1 MQERRTD
8 TRLLCADLVNLIW
21 TDGMNRQ
28 HRRVANLEDISLC
41 GLCLCAEVP
50 LSEGTE
56 VRVHYGDGELV
67 GVVRYC
73 IFREIGYVLGVEF
86 SEGCRWSTQH
96 FRPQHMIDPHQLVQ
110 EAMKRHGW
118 SSEMFSAS

>member
-8 TRLLCADLVNLIW
+8 TRLLCADLVDVIW
-21 TDGMNRQ
+21 TDESNRQ

-50 LSEGTE
+50 LPEGTE

-67 GVVRYC
+67 GVIRYC
-73 IFREIGYVLGVEF
+73 VFRDIGFVLGIEF
-86 SEGCRWSTQH
+86 HEGCRWSTQH
-96 FRPQHMIDPHQLVQ
+96 FRPQHMIDPRQLVQ
-110 EAMKRHGW
+110 EAMNRHGW
-118 SSEMFSAS
+118 STEILSAH

>member
-73 IFREIGYVLGVEF
+73 IFRQIGYVLGVEF

-96 FRPQHMIDPHQLVQ
+96 FRPQHMIDPRQLVQ